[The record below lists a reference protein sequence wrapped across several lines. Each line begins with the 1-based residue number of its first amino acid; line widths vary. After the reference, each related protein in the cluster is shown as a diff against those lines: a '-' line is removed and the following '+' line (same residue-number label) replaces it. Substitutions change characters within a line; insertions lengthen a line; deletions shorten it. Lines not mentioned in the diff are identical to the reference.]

1 MSVSCLGE
9 LSAHVFPVTREVQEE
24 LRARKGIEVPM
35 DRVVITSDE
44 SDPAWWDEVKAL
56 GWKTV
61 DHQAA
66 RTAEVL
72 GRWYPV
78 ILDAAIQ
85 SNALG
90 FVGTDRST
98 YSILSRRRVETWHDG
113 VTRTVLWGYKGADD
127 H

>member
-1 MSVSCLGE
+1 MS
-9 LSAHVFPVTREVQEE
+9 HV
-24 LRARKGIEVPM
+24 I
-35 DRVVITSDE
+35 ITSDE
-44 SDPAWWDEVKAL
+44 SDPAWWDEVKAM
-56 GWKTV
+56 GWKTI
-61 DHQAA
+61 DH
-66 RTAEVL
+66 VGL
-72 GRWYPV
+72 GTEEAFGKWYPV

-113 VTRTVLWGYKGADD
+113 ATRTVMWGYKGADD

>member
-1 MSVSCLGE
+1 MS
-9 LSAHVFPVTREVQEE
+9 
-24 LRARKGIEVPM
+24 
-35 DRVVITSDE
+35 RVIITSDE
-44 SDPAWWDEVKAL
+44 TDPVWWDEVRAL

-61 DHQAA
+61 DHQKA
-66 RTAEVL
+66 RTVETL

-78 ILDAAIQ
+78 LLDAAIQ

-113 VTRTVLWGYKGADD
+113 ATRTVLWGYKGADD